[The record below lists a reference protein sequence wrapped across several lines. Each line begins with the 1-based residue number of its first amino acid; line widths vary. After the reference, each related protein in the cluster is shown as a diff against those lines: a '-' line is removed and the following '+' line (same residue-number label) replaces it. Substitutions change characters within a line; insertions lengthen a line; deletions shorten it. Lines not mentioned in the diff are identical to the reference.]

1 MVAPLVS
8 SLTATKSKISDE
20 IGMNQSTLT
29 FTFDQ
34 DIVEYS
40 VNLDGSAPVNGI
52 VLDSAVK
59 NVGTL
64 ASQTVGAI
72 ASQTVLVTLVLTSA
86 GTGIDSIIYHTD
98 LTTEGL
104 NRINV
109 YGKNTNGEWTP
120 YG

>member
-1 MVAPLVS
+1 MASPLVT
-8 SLTATKSKISDE
+8 SLVATKTKISDE

-29 FTFDQ
+29 FAFDQ
-34 DIVEYS
+34 NIVEFT
-40 VNLDGSAPVNGI
+40 VNLDGSAPTNGT
-52 VLDSAVK
+52 VLDSAVE
-59 NVGTL
+59 NVGTVKT
-64 ASQTVGAI
+64 QTVATI
-72 ASQTVLVTLVLTSA
+72 KTQTVLNTLILTPT